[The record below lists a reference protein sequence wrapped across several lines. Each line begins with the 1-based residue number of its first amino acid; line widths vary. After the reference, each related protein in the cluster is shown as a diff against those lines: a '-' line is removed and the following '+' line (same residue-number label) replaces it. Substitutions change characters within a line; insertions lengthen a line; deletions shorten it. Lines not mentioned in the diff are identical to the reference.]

1 MQRNAAVEFEIG
13 KEEHIAKQRI
23 DLLLSIDSAR
33 YRYFFNINWL
43 GINNIAVPIYEYSIN
58 YTL

>member
-23 DLLLSIDSAR
+23 VLLLSIDSAR
-33 YRYFFNINWL
+33 YRYMVNINLL
-43 GINNIAVPIYEYSIN
+43 GINNIAVSIYEYSIN